1 MNIYVEV
8 CALKYVFSSL
18 MLSMQ
23 SMTVQTI
30 ETIEKGR
37 VEMEVGWL
45 T

>member
-30 ETIEKGR
+30 ETIEKRR
-37 VEMEVGWL
+37 VEIEVGWL